1 MDTELI
7 KKYLDMFK
15 IALIIIVITIL
26 ALIGLLINI
35 IPNISKY
42 INNTDTYEKTKQELA
57 DKENALKTAQANKAK
72 QEARAKEQIEIR
84 AIFKN
89 IKNTGNS
96 TADII
101 AGEIEEINDLIKY
114 YNLKV
119 YKVNYNYDP
128 ADDIFFKEKKDV
140 YSVCHMNMELFGTYM
155 KFQSFL
161 KDLYKHE
168 HFIDIQGIEIN
179 PYKKDKSILH
189 IKLDLSLYA
198 EKSPNAGQSRE
209 IPPSGKDS
217 SELNLDLN
225 F

>member
-15 IALIIIVITIL
+15 IALIVVVVAIL
-26 ALIGLLINI
+26 ASIGLLTKI
-35 IPNISKY
+35 IPETLKY
-42 INNTDTYEKTKQELA
+42 FSNKGDLEKTQKELTE
-57 DKENALKTAQANKAK
+57 KEGALQTAKANKAK
-72 QEARAKEQIEIR
+72 QDARAKEQVEVKAFFR
-84 AIFKN
+84 N

-96 TADII
+96 TADIL
-101 AGEIEEINDLIKY
+101 AGEIQEINDLIKY
-114 YNLKV
+114 YGLKV

-128 ADDIFFKEKKDV
+128 ADDVFFKEKKDT
-140 YSVCHMNMELFGTYM
+140 YNVCYMNMELFGSYM

-168 HFIDIQGIEIN
+168 HFLNIQGVEIN

-198 EKSPNAGQSRE
+198 EKDPNAGKSRE
-209 IPPSGKDS
+209 VPPSDNNS
-217 SELNLDLN
+217 SDLNLDLN